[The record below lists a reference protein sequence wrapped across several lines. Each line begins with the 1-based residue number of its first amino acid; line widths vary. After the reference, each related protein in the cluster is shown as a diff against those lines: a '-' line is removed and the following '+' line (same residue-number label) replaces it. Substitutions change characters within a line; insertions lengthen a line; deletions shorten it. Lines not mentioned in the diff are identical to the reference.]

1 MSSAL
6 YEYAK
11 KELERIEKGCED
23 EESLSMQQAID
34 KNILE
39 LINVFSNQHHSG
51 FTAAYVIDILQRL
64 LNYKPL
70 TPLTGEDDE
79 WEDVTSYGYDTPTF
93 QNKRCSAV
101 FKDDK
106 GAYWIEGKIFS
117 SDLGHTW
124 YTNSDSCVSVTFPFN
139 VPDKSE
145 VVIIDNKEQRLQ
157 LLHDIKKF
165 LQYDFNVENINDINE
180 DTALSDLIDVD
191 SDELDKFKNI
201 IKSCYNFENGIK
213 LYKDDKIWNV
223 INSIMNEQEN
233 MEELKSE

>member
-11 KELERIEKGCED
+11 KELERIEKGCKD

-39 LINVFSNQHHSG
+39 LIDVFSNQHHSG
-51 FTAAYVIDILQRL
+51 FTATYVIDILQRL
-64 LNYKPL
+64 LHYKPL

-101 FKDDK
+101 FKDDR
-106 GAYWIEGKIFS
+106 GAYWVEGKIFS

-124 YTNSDSCVSVTFPFN
+124 YTNSDSCVPVTFPFN

-145 VVIIDNKEQRLQ
+145 VVVIDNKEDREEILD
-157 LLHDIKKF
+157 DIKTVIDNHICEIEK
-165 LQYDFNVENINDINE
+165 DINE
-180 DTALSDLIDVD
+180 DTPLSDIINVSENNLKELNKLLVD
-191 SDELDKFKNI
+191 YYEFKNNLKI
-201 IKSCYNFENGIK
+201 YSE
-213 LYKDDKIWNV
+213 DKMWNI
-223 INSIMNEQEN
+223 INSIMNEMDNEEEN
-233 MEELKSE
+233 EQ

>member
-23 EESLSMQQAID
+23 KESLSMQQTID

-51 FTAAYVIDILQRL
+51 FTATYVIDILQRL
-64 LNYKPL
+64 LHYKPL

-101 FKDDK
+101 FKDDR
-106 GAYWIEGKIFS
+106 GAYWVEGKIFS

-124 YTNSDSCVSVTFPFN
+124 YTNSDSCVPVTFPFN

-145 VVIIDNKEQRLQ
+145 VVVIDNKEDREEILD
-157 LLHDIKKF
+157 DIKTVIDNHICEIEK
-165 LQYDFNVENINDINE
+165 DINE
-180 DTALSDLIDVD
+180 DTPLSDIINVSESNLKELNKLLVD
-191 SDELDKFKNI
+191 YYEFKNNLKI
-201 IKSCYNFENGIK
+201 YSE
-213 LYKDDKIWNV
+213 DKMWNI
-223 INSIMNEQEN
+223 INSIMNEMDNEEEN
-233 MEELKSE
+233 EQ

>member
-11 KELERIEKGCED
+11 KELERIEKGCKD

-51 FTAAYVIDILQRL
+51 FTATYVIDILQRL
-64 LNYKPL
+64 LHYKPL
-70 TPLTGEDDE
+70 TPLTGGDDE

-106 GAYWIEGKIFS
+106 GAYWVEGKIFS

-124 YTNSDSCVSVTFPFN
+124 YTNSDSCVPVTFPFN

-145 VVIIDNKEQRLQ
+145 VVIIDNKEDREEILD
-157 LLHDIKKF
+157 DIKTVIDNHICEIEK
-165 LQYDFNVENINDINE
+165 DINE
-180 DTALSDLIDVD
+180 DTPLSDIINVSENNLKELNKLLVD
-191 SDELDKFKNI
+191 YYEFKNNLKI
-201 IKSCYNFENGIK
+201 YSE
-213 LYKDDKIWNV
+213 DKMWNI
-223 INSIMNEQEN
+223 INSIMNEMDNEEEN
-233 MEELKSE
+233 EQ

>member
-11 KELERIEKGCED
+11 KELERIEKGCKD

-51 FTAAYVIDILQRL
+51 FTATYVIDILQRL
-64 LNYKPL
+64 LHYKPL

-106 GAYWIEGKIFS
+106 GAYWVEGKIFS

-124 YTNSDSCVSVTFPFN
+124 YTNSDSCVPVTFPFN

-145 VVIIDNKEQRLQ
+145 VVVIDNKEDREEILD
-157 LLHDIKKF
+157 DIKTVIDNHICEIEK
-165 LQYDFNVENINDINE
+165 DINE
-180 DTALSDLIDVD
+180 DTPLSDIINVSENNLKELNKLLVD
-191 SDELDKFKNI
+191 YYEFKNNLKI
-201 IKSCYNFENGIK
+201 YSE
-213 LYKDDKIWNV
+213 DKMWNI
-223 INSIMNEQEN
+223 INSIMNEMDNEEEN
-233 MEELKSE
+233 EQ

>member
-23 EESLSMQQAID
+23 KESLSMQQTID

-39 LINVFSNQHHSG
+39 LIDVFSNQHHSG

-64 LNYKPL
+64 LHYKPL

-106 GAYWIEGKIFS
+106 GAYWVEGKIFS

-124 YTNSDSCVSVTFPFN
+124 YTNSDSCVPVTFPFN

-145 VVIIDNKEQRLQ
+145 VVVIDNKEDREEILD
-157 LLHDIKKF
+157 DIKTVIDNHICEIEK
-165 LQYDFNVENINDINE
+165 DINE
-180 DTALSDLIDVD
+180 DTPLSDIINVSENNLKELNKLLVD
-191 SDELDKFKNI
+191 YYEFKNNLKI
-201 IKSCYNFENGIK
+201 YSE
-213 LYKDDKIWNV
+213 DKMWNI
-223 INSIMNEQEN
+223 INSIMNEMDNEEEN
-233 MEELKSE
+233 EQ

>member
-11 KELERIEKGCED
+11 KELERIEKGCKD
-23 EESLSMQQAID
+23 EESLSMQQTID

-39 LINVFSNQHHSG
+39 LIDVFSNQHHSG
-51 FTAAYVIDILQRL
+51 FTASYVIDILQRL
-64 LNYKPL
+64 LHYKPL

-106 GAYWIEGKIFS
+106 GAYWVEGKIFS

-124 YTNSDSCVSVTFPFN
+124 YTNSDSCVPVTFPFN

-145 VVIIDNKEQRLQ
+145 VVVIDNKEDREEILD
-157 LLHDIKKF
+157 DIKTVIDNHICEIEK
-165 LQYDFNVENINDINE
+165 DINE
-180 DTALSDLIDVD
+180 DTPLSDIINVSENNLKELNKLLVD
-191 SDELDKFKNI
+191 YYEFKNNLKI
-201 IKSCYNFENGIK
+201 YSE
-213 LYKDDKIWNV
+213 DKMWNI
-223 INSIMNEQEN
+223 INSIMNEMDNEEEN
-233 MEELKSE
+233 EQ

>member
-11 KELERIEKGCED
+11 KELERIEKGCKD

-51 FTAAYVIDILQRL
+51 FTATYVIDILQRL
-64 LNYKPL
+64 LHYKPL

-106 GAYWIEGKIFS
+106 GAYWVEGKIFS

-124 YTNSDSCVSVTFPFN
+124 YTNSDSCVPVTFPFN

-145 VVIIDNKEQRLQ
+145 VVIIDNKEDREEILD
-157 LLHDIKKF
+157 DIKTVIDNHICEIEK
-165 LQYDFNVENINDINE
+165 DINE
-180 DTALSDLIDVD
+180 DTPLSDIINVSENNLKELNKLLVD
-191 SDELDKFKNI
+191 YYEFKNNLKI
-201 IKSCYNFENGIK
+201 YSE
-213 LYKDDKIWNV
+213 DKMWNI
-223 INSIMNEQEN
+223 INSIMNEMDNEEEN
-233 MEELKSE
+233 EQ

>member
-1 MSSAL
+1 MGSAL

-11 KELERIEKGCED
+11 NELERIEKGCKD
-23 EESLSMQQAID
+23 EESLSMQQTID

-39 LINVFSNQHHSG
+39 LIDVFSNQHHSG
-51 FTAAYVIDILQRL
+51 FTASYVIEILQRL
-64 LNYKPL
+64 LHYKPL

-106 GAYWIEGKIFS
+106 GAYWVEGKIFS

-124 YTNSDSCVSVTFPFN
+124 YTNSDSCVPVTFPFN

-145 VVIIDNKEQRLQ
+145 VVVIDNKEDREEILD
-157 LLHDIKKF
+157 DIKTVIANHMCEIDK
-165 LQYDFNVENINDINE
+165 DINE
-180 DTALSDLIDVD
+180 DTPLLDIINVSENNLKELNKLLVD
-191 SDELDKFKNI
+191 YYEFKNNLKI
-201 IKSCYNFENGIK
+201 YP
-213 LYKDDKIWNV
+213 DDKMWNV
-223 INSIMNEQEN
+223 INSIMNEMEN
-233 MEELKSE
+233 EEE

>member
-11 KELERIEKGCED
+11 KELERIEKGCKD

-51 FTAAYVIDILQRL
+51 FTATYVIDILQRL
-64 LNYKPL
+64 LHYKPL

-101 FKDDK
+101 FKDDR
-106 GAYWIEGKIFS
+106 GAYWVEGKIFS

-124 YTNSDSCVSVTFPFN
+124 YTNSDSCVPVTFPFN

-145 VVIIDNKEQRLQ
+145 VVVIDNKEDREEILD
-157 LLHDIKKF
+157 DIKTVIDNHICEIEK
-165 LQYDFNVENINDINE
+165 DINE
-180 DTALSDLIDVD
+180 DTALSDIINVSENNLKELNKLLVD
-191 SDELDKFKNI
+191 YYEFKNNLKI
-201 IKSCYNFENGIK
+201 YSE
-213 LYKDDKIWNV
+213 DKMWNI
-223 INSIMNEQEN
+223 INSIMNEMDNEEEN
-233 MEELKSE
+233 EQ

>member
-11 KELERIEKGCED
+11 KELERIEKGCKD
-23 EESLSMQQAID
+23 EESLSMQQTID

-39 LINVFSNQHHSG
+39 LIDVFSNQHHSG
-51 FTAAYVIDILQRL
+51 FTASYVIDILQRL
-64 LNYKPL
+64 LHYKPL

-106 GAYWIEGKIFS
+106 GAYWVEGKIFS

-124 YTNSDSCVSVTFPFN
+124 YTNSDSCVPVTFPFN

-145 VVIIDNKEQRLQ
+145 VVVIDNKEDREEILD
-157 LLHDIKKF
+157 DIKTIIDNHICEIEK
-165 LQYDFNVENINDINE
+165 DINE
-180 DTALSDLIDVD
+180 DTPLSDIINVSENNLKELNKLLVD
-191 SDELDKFKNI
+191 YYEFKNNLKI
-201 IKSCYNFENGIK
+201 YSE
-213 LYKDDKIWNV
+213 DKMWNI
-223 INSIMNEQEN
+223 INSIMNEMDNEEEN
-233 MEELKSE
+233 EQ

>member
-23 EESLSMQQAID
+23 KESLSMQQTID

-39 LINVFSNQHHSG
+39 LIDVFSNQHHSG
-51 FTAAYVIDILQRL
+51 FTATYVIDILQRL
-64 LNYKPL
+64 LHYKPL

-101 FKDDK
+101 FKDDR
-106 GAYWIEGKIFS
+106 GAYWVEGKIFS

-124 YTNSDSCVSVTFPFN
+124 YTNSDSCVPVTFPFN

-145 VVIIDNKEQRLQ
+145 VVVIDNKEDREEILD
-157 LLHDIKKF
+157 DIKTVIDNHICEIEK
-165 LQYDFNVENINDINE
+165 DINE
-180 DTALSDLIDVD
+180 DTPLSDIINVSENNLKELNKLLVD
-191 SDELDKFKNI
+191 YYEFKNNLKI
-201 IKSCYNFENGIK
+201 YSE
-213 LYKDDKIWNV
+213 DKMWNI
-223 INSIMNEQEN
+223 INSIMNEMDNEEEN
-233 MEELKSE
+233 EQ

>member
-11 KELERIEKGCED
+11 KELERIEKGCKD

-51 FTAAYVIDILQRL
+51 FTATYVIDILQRL
-64 LNYKPL
+64 LHYKPL
-70 TPLTGEDDE
+70 TPLTGEDNE

-101 FKDDK
+101 FKNDR
-106 GAYWIEGKIFS
+106 GAYWVEGKIFS

-124 YTNSDSCVSVTFPFN
+124 YTNSDSCVPVTFPFN

-145 VVIIDNKEQRLQ
+145 VVVIDNKEDREEILD
-157 LLHDIKKF
+157 DIKTVIDNHICEIEK
-165 LQYDFNVENINDINE
+165 DINE
-180 DTALSDLIDVD
+180 DTPLSDIINVSENNLKELNKLLVD
-191 SDELDKFKNI
+191 YYEFKNNLKI
-201 IKSCYNFENGIK
+201 YSE
-213 LYKDDKIWNV
+213 DKMWNI
-223 INSIMNEQEN
+223 INSIMNEMDNEEEN
-233 MEELKSE
+233 EQ

>member
-51 FTAAYVIDILQRL
+51 FTATYVIDILQRL
-64 LNYKPL
+64 LHYKPL

-101 FKDDK
+101 FKDDR
-106 GAYWIEGKIFS
+106 GAYWVEGKIFS

-124 YTNSDSCVSVTFPFN
+124 YTNSDSCVPVTFPFN

-145 VVIIDNKEQRLQ
+145 VVVIDNKEDREEILD
-157 LLHDIKKF
+157 DIKTVIDNHICEIEK
-165 LQYDFNVENINDINE
+165 DINE
-180 DTALSDLIDVD
+180 DTPLSDIINVSENNLKELNKLLVD
-191 SDELDKFKNI
+191 YYEFKNNLKI
-201 IKSCYNFENGIK
+201 YSE
-213 LYKDDKIWNV
+213 DKMWNI
-223 INSIMNEQEN
+223 INSIMNEMDNEEEN
-233 MEELKSE
+233 EQ

>member
-1 MSSAL
+1 MGSAL

-11 KELERIEKGCED
+11 KELERIEKGCKD

-51 FTAAYVIDILQRL
+51 FTATYVIDILQRL
-64 LNYKPL
+64 LHYKPL

-79 WEDVTSYGYDTPTF
+79 WEDVTSYGYDTSTF

-101 FKDDK
+101 FKDDR
-106 GAYWIEGKIFS
+106 GAYWVEGKIFS

-124 YTNSDSCVSVTFPFN
+124 YTNSDSCVPVTFPFN

-145 VVIIDNKEQRLQ
+145 VVVIDNKEDREEILD
-157 LLHDIKKF
+157 DIKTVIDNHICEIEK
-165 LQYDFNVENINDINE
+165 DINE
-180 DTALSDLIDVD
+180 DTPLSDIINVSENNLKELNKLLVD
-191 SDELDKFKNI
+191 YYEFKNNLKI
-201 IKSCYNFENGIK
+201 YSE
-213 LYKDDKIWNV
+213 DKMWNI
-223 INSIMNEQEN
+223 INSIMNEMDNEEEN
-233 MEELKSE
+233 EQ

>member
-11 KELERIEKGCED
+11 KELERIEKGCKD

-51 FTAAYVIDILQRL
+51 FTATYVIDILQRL
-64 LNYKPL
+64 LHYKPL

-79 WEDVTSYGYDTPTF
+79 WEDVTSYGYDTLTF

-101 FKDDK
+101 FKDDR
-106 GAYWIEGKIFS
+106 GAYWVEGKIFS

-124 YTNSDSCVSVTFPFN
+124 YTNSDSCVPVTFPFN

-145 VVIIDNKEQRLQ
+145 VVVIDNKEDREEILD
-157 LLHDIKKF
+157 DIKTVIDNHICEIEK
-165 LQYDFNVENINDINE
+165 DINE
-180 DTALSDLIDVD
+180 DTPLSDIINVSENNLKELNKLLVD
-191 SDELDKFKNI
+191 YYEFKNNLKI
-201 IKSCYNFENGIK
+201 YSE
-213 LYKDDKIWNV
+213 DKMWNI
-223 INSIMNEQEN
+223 INSIMNEMDN
-233 MEELKSE
+233 EEE

>member
-11 KELERIEKGCED
+11 KELERIEKGCKD

-51 FTAAYVIDILQRL
+51 FTATYVIDILQRL
-64 LNYKPL
+64 LHYKPL
-70 TPLTGEDDE
+70 TSLTGEDDE
-79 WEDVTSYGYDTPTF
+79 WEDVTSYGYNTPTF

-106 GAYWIEGKIFS
+106 GAYWVEGKIFS

-124 YTNSDSCVSVTFPFN
+124 YTNSDSCVPVTFPFN

-145 VVIIDNKEQRLQ
+145 VVVIDNKEDREEILD
-157 LLHDIKKF
+157 DIKTVIANHMCEIDK
-165 LQYDFNVENINDINE
+165 DINE
-180 DTALSDLIDVD
+180 DTPLLDIINVSENNLKELNKLLVD
-191 SDELDKFKNI
+191 YYEFKNNLKI
-201 IKSCYNFENGIK
+201 YP
-213 LYKDDKIWNV
+213 DDKMWNV
-223 INSIMNEQEN
+223 INSIMNEMEN
-233 MEELKSE
+233 EEE

>member
-51 FTAAYVIDILQRL
+51 FTATYVIDILQRL
-64 LNYKPL
+64 LHYKPL

-106 GAYWIEGKIFS
+106 GAYWVEGKIFS

-124 YTNSDSCVSVTFPFN
+124 YTNSDSCVPVTFPFN

-145 VVIIDNKEQRLQ
+145 VVVIDNKEDREEILD
-157 LLHDIKKF
+157 DIKTVIDNHICEIEK
-165 LQYDFNVENINDINE
+165 DINE
-180 DTALSDLIDVD
+180 DTPLSDIINVSENNLKELNKLLVD
-191 SDELDKFKNI
+191 YYEFKNNLKI
-201 IKSCYNFENGIK
+201 YSE
-213 LYKDDKIWNV
+213 DKMWNI
-223 INSIMNEQEN
+223 INSIMNEMDNEEEN
-233 MEELKSE
+233 EQ

>member
-23 EESLSMQQAID
+23 KESLSMQQAID

-51 FTAAYVIDILQRL
+51 FTATYVIDILQRL
-64 LNYKPL
+64 LHYKPL

-101 FKDDK
+101 FKDDR
-106 GAYWIEGKIFS
+106 GAYWVEGKIFS

-124 YTNSDSCVSVTFPFN
+124 YTNSDSCVPVTFPFN

-145 VVIIDNKEQRLQ
+145 VVVIDNKEDREEILD
-157 LLHDIKKF
+157 DIKTVIDNHICEIEK
-165 LQYDFNVENINDINE
+165 DINE
-180 DTALSDLIDVD
+180 DTPLSDIINVSENNLKELNKLLVD
-191 SDELDKFKNI
+191 YYEFKNNLKI
-201 IKSCYNFENGIK
+201 YSE
-213 LYKDDKIWNV
+213 DKMWNI
-223 INSIMNEQEN
+223 INSIMNEMDNEEEN
-233 MEELKSE
+233 EQ

>member
-11 KELERIEKGCED
+11 KELERIEKGCKD

-51 FTAAYVIDILQRL
+51 FTATYVIDILQRL
-64 LNYKPL
+64 LHYKPL

-101 FKDDK
+101 FKDDR
-106 GAYWIEGKIFS
+106 GAYWVEGKIFS

-124 YTNSDSCVSVTFPFN
+124 YTNSDSCVPVTFPFN

-145 VVIIDNKEQRLQ
+145 VVVIDNKEDRKEILD
-157 LLHDIKKF
+157 DIKTVIDNHICEIEK
-165 LQYDFNVENINDINE
+165 DINE
-180 DTALSDLIDVD
+180 DTPLSDIINVSENNLKELNKLLVD
-191 SDELDKFKNI
+191 YYEFKNNLKI
-201 IKSCYNFENGIK
+201 YSE
-213 LYKDDKIWNV
+213 DKMWNI
-223 INSIMNEQEN
+223 INSIMNEMDNEEEN
-233 MEELKSE
+233 EQ

>member
-11 KELERIEKGCED
+11 KELERIEKGCKD

-51 FTAAYVIDILQRL
+51 FTATYVIDILQRL
-64 LNYKPL
+64 LHYKPL

-79 WEDVTSYGYDTPTF
+79 WEDVTSYGYDTSTF

-101 FKDDK
+101 FKDDR
-106 GAYWIEGKIFS
+106 GAYWVEGKIFS

-124 YTNSDSCVSVTFPFN
+124 YTNSDSCVPVTFPFN

-145 VVIIDNKEQRLQ
+145 VVVIDNKEDREEILD
-157 LLHDIKKF
+157 DIKTVIDNHICEIEK
-165 LQYDFNVENINDINE
+165 DINE
-180 DTALSDLIDVD
+180 DTPLSDIINVSENNLKELNKLLVD
-191 SDELDKFKNI
+191 YYEFKNNLKI
-201 IKSCYNFENGIK
+201 YSE
-213 LYKDDKIWNV
+213 DKMWNI
-223 INSIMNEQEN
+223 INSIMNEMDNEEEN
-233 MEELKSE
+233 EQ

>member
-11 KELERIEKGCED
+11 KELERIEKGCKD

-51 FTAAYVIDILQRL
+51 FTATYVIDILQRL
-64 LNYKPL
+64 LHYKPL

-79 WEDVTSYGYDTPTF
+79 WENVTSYGYDTPTF

-101 FKDDK
+101 FKDDR
-106 GAYWIEGKIFS
+106 GAYWVEGKIFS

-124 YTNSDSCVSVTFPFN
+124 YTNSDSCVPVTFPFN

-145 VVIIDNKEQRLQ
+145 VVVIDNKEDREEILD
-157 LLHDIKKF
+157 DIKTVIDNHICEIGK
-165 LQYDFNVENINDINE
+165 DINE
-180 DTALSDLIDVD
+180 DTPLSDIINVSENNLKELNKLLVD
-191 SDELDKFKNI
+191 YYEFKNNLKI
-201 IKSCYNFENGIK
+201 YSE
-213 LYKDDKIWNV
+213 DKMWNI
-223 INSIMNEQEN
+223 INSIMNEMDNEEEN
-233 MEELKSE
+233 EQ

>member
-11 KELERIEKGCED
+11 KELERIEKGCKD

-51 FTAAYVIDILQRL
+51 FTATYVIDILQRL
-64 LNYKPL
+64 LHYKPL

-106 GAYWIEGKIFS
+106 GAYWVEGKIFS

-124 YTNSDSCVSVTFPFN
+124 YTNSDSCVPVTFPFN
-139 VPDKSE
+139 VPDKSQ
-145 VVIIDNKEQRLQ
+145 VVIIDNKEDREEILD
-157 LLHDIKKF
+157 DIKT
-165 LQYDFNVENINDINE
+165 VINNHMCEINKDVNE
-180 DTALSDLIDVD
+180 DTHLSDIIDVSENNLNQLNKLLVD
-191 SDELDKFKNI
+191 YYEFKNNLKI
-201 IKSCYNFENGIK
+201 YSE
-213 LYKDDKIWNV
+213 DKIWNI
-223 INSIMNEQEN
+223 INSIMNEMDNEEEN
-233 MEELKSE
+233 E

>member
-23 EESLSMQQAID
+23 KESLSMQQAIN

-39 LINVFSNQHHSG
+39 LIDVFSNQHHSG
-51 FTAAYVIDILQRL
+51 FTASYVIDILQRL
-64 LNYKPL
+64 LHYKPL

-101 FKDDK
+101 FKDDR
-106 GAYWIEGKIFS
+106 GAYWVEGKIFS

-124 YTNSDSCVSVTFPFN
+124 YTNSDSCVPVTFPFN

-145 VVIIDNKEQRLQ
+145 VVVIDNKEDREEILD
-157 LLHDIKKF
+157 DIKTVIDNHICEIEK
-165 LQYDFNVENINDINE
+165 DINE
-180 DTALSDLIDVD
+180 DTPLSDIINVSENNLKELNKLLVD
-191 SDELDKFKNI
+191 YYEFKNNLKI
-201 IKSCYNFENGIK
+201 YSE
-213 LYKDDKIWNV
+213 DKMWNI
-223 INSIMNEQEN
+223 INSIMNEMDNEEEN
-233 MEELKSE
+233 EQ

>member
-11 KELERIEKGCED
+11 KELERIEKGCKD

-51 FTAAYVIDILQRL
+51 FTATYVIGILQRL
-64 LNYKPL
+64 LHYKPL

-101 FKDDK
+101 FKDDR
-106 GAYWIEGKIFS
+106 GAYWVEGKIFS

-124 YTNSDSCVSVTFPFN
+124 YTNSDSCVPVTFPFN

-145 VVIIDNKEQRLQ
+145 VVVIDNKEDREEILD
-157 LLHDIKKF
+157 DIKTVIDNHICEIEK
-165 LQYDFNVENINDINE
+165 DINE
-180 DTALSDLIDVD
+180 DTPLSDIINVSENNLKELNKLLVD
-191 SDELDKFKNI
+191 YYEFKNNLKI
-201 IKSCYNFENGIK
+201 YSE
-213 LYKDDKIWNV
+213 DKMWNI
-223 INSIMNEQEN
+223 INSIMNEMDNEEEN
-233 MEELKSE
+233 EQ

>member
-11 KELERIEKGCED
+11 KELERIEKGCKD

-51 FTAAYVIDILQRL
+51 FTATYVIDILQRL
-64 LNYKPL
+64 LHYKPL

-101 FKDDK
+101 FKDDR
-106 GAYWIEGKIFS
+106 GAYWVEGKIFS

-124 YTNSDSCVSVTFPFN
+124 YTNSDSCVPVTFPFN

-145 VVIIDNKEQRLQ
+145 VVVIDNKEDREEILD
-157 LLHDIKKF
+157 DIKTVIDNHICEIEK
-165 LQYDFNVENINDINE
+165 DINE
-180 DTALSDLIDVD
+180 DTPLSDIINVSENNLKELNKLLVD
-191 SDELDKFKNI
+191 YYEFKN
-201 IKSCYNFENGIK
+201 N
-213 LYKDDKIWNV
+213 LKIYTEVKMWNI
-223 INSIMNEQEN
+223 INSIMNEMDNEEEN
-233 MEELKSE
+233 EQ

>member
-23 EESLSMQQAID
+23 KESLSMQQAIN

-39 LINVFSNQHHSG
+39 LIDVFSNQHHSG
-51 FTAAYVIDILQRL
+51 FTASYVIDILQRL
-64 LNYKPL
+64 LHYKPL

-106 GAYWIEGKIFS
+106 GAYWVEGKIFS

-124 YTNSDSCVSVTFPFN
+124 YTNSDSCVPVTFPFN

-145 VVIIDNKEQRLQ
+145 VVVIDNKEDREEILD
-157 LLHDIKKF
+157 DIKTVIDNHICEIEK
-165 LQYDFNVENINDINE
+165 DINE
-180 DTALSDLIDVD
+180 DTPLSDIINVSENNLKELNKLLVD
-191 SDELDKFKNI
+191 YYEFKNNLKI
-201 IKSCYNFENGIK
+201 YSE
-213 LYKDDKIWNV
+213 DKMWNI
-223 INSIMNEQEN
+223 INSIMNEMDNEEEN
-233 MEELKSE
+233 EQ

>member
-11 KELERIEKGCED
+11 KELERIEKGCKD

-51 FTAAYVIDILQRL
+51 FTATYVIDILQRL
-64 LNYKPL
+64 LHYKPL
-70 TPLTGEDDE
+70 TSLTGEDDE
-79 WEDVTSYGYDTPTF
+79 WEDVTSYGYNTPTF

-106 GAYWIEGKIFS
+106 GAYWVEGKIFS

-124 YTNSDSCVSVTFPFN
+124 YTNSDSCVPVTFPFN

-145 VVIIDNKEQRLQ
+145 VVVIDNKERRQ
-157 LLHDIKKF
+157 DI
-165 LQYDFNVENINDINE
+165 LGLICHIISLYTDESLDSVNE
-180 DTALSDLIDVD
+180 DTSLKDIIDVD
-191 SDELDKFKNI
+191 KYFDKFQQRLTEYVDLDKGLKI
-201 IKSCYNFENGIK
+201 YP
-213 LYKDDKIWNV
+213 DDKMWNI
-223 INSIMNEQEN
+223 INSIMNEMEN
-233 MEELKSE
+233 EEE

>member
-11 KELERIEKGCED
+11 KELERIEKGCKD

-51 FTAAYVIDILQRL
+51 FTATYVIDILQRL
-64 LNYKPL
+64 LHYKPL

-101 FKDDK
+101 FKDDR
-106 GAYWIEGKIFS
+106 GAYWVEGKIFS

-124 YTNSDSCVSVTFPFN
+124 YTNSDSCVPVTFPFN

-145 VVIIDNKEQRLQ
+145 VVVIDNKEDREEILD
-157 LLHDIKKF
+157 DIKTVIDNHICEIEK
-165 LQYDFNVENINDINE
+165 DINE
-180 DTALSDLIDVD
+180 DTPLSDIINVSENNLKELNKLLVD
-191 SDELDKFKNI
+191 YYEFKNNLKI
-201 IKSCYNFENGIK
+201 YSE
-213 LYKDDKIWNV
+213 DKMWNI
-223 INSIMNEQEN
+223 INSIMNEMDNEEEN
-233 MEELKSE
+233 EQ

>member
-11 KELERIEKGCED
+11 KELERIEKGCKD

-51 FTAAYVIDILQRL
+51 FTATYVIDILQRL
-64 LNYKPL
+64 LHYKPL

-106 GAYWIEGKIFS
+106 GAYWVEGKIFS

-124 YTNSDSCVSVTFPFN
+124 YTNSDSCVPVTFPFN

-145 VVIIDNKEQRLQ
+145 VVVIDNKEDREEILD
-157 LLHDIKKF
+157 DIKTVIDNHMCEIEK
-165 LQYDFNVENINDINE
+165 DINE
-180 DTALSDLIDVD
+180 DTPLSDIINVSENNLKELNKLLVD
-191 SDELDKFKNI
+191 YYEFKNNLKI
-201 IKSCYNFENGIK
+201 YSE
-213 LYKDDKIWNV
+213 DKMWNI
-223 INSIMNEQEN
+223 INSIMNEMDNEEEN
-233 MEELKSE
+233 EQ

>member
-11 KELERIEKGCED
+11 KELERIEKGCKD

-51 FTAAYVIDILQRL
+51 FTATYVIDILQRL
-64 LNYKPL
+64 LHYKPL

-106 GAYWIEGKIFS
+106 GAYWVEGKIFS

-124 YTNSDSCVSVTFPFN
+124 YTNSDSCVPVTFPFN

-145 VVIIDNKEQRLQ
+145 VVVIDNKEDREEILD
-157 LLHDIKKF
+157 DIKTIIDNHICEIEK
-165 LQYDFNVENINDINE
+165 DINE
-180 DTALSDLIDVD
+180 DTPLSDIINVSENNLKELNKLLVD
-191 SDELDKFKNI
+191 YYKFKNNLKI
-201 IKSCYNFENGIK
+201 YSE
-213 LYKDDKIWNV
+213 DKMWNI
-223 INSIMNEQEN
+223 INSIMNEMDNEEEN
-233 MEELKSE
+233 EQ

>member
-11 KELERIEKGCED
+11 KELERIEKGCKD

-64 LNYKPL
+64 LHYKPL

-106 GAYWIEGKIFS
+106 GAYWVEGKIFS

-124 YTNSDSCVSVTFPFN
+124 YTNSDSCVPVTFPFN

-145 VVIIDNKEQRLQ
+145 VVVIDNKEDREEILD
-157 LLHDIKKF
+157 DIKTVIDNHICEIEK
-165 LQYDFNVENINDINE
+165 DINE
-180 DTALSDLIDVD
+180 DTPLSDIINVSENNLKELNKLLVD
-191 SDELDKFKNI
+191 YYEFKNNLKI
-201 IKSCYNFENGIK
+201 YSE
-213 LYKDDKIWNV
+213 DKMWNI
-223 INSIMNEQEN
+223 INSIMNEMDNEEEN
-233 MEELKSE
+233 EQ

>member
-23 EESLSMQQAID
+23 KESLSMQQAIN

-39 LINVFSNQHHSG
+39 LIDVFSNQHHSG
-51 FTAAYVIDILQRL
+51 FTASYVIDILQRL
-64 LNYKPL
+64 LHYKPL
-70 TPLTGEDDE
+70 TPLTREDDE

-106 GAYWIEGKIFS
+106 GAYWVEGKIFS

-124 YTNSDSCVSVTFPFN
+124 YTNSDSCVPVTFPFN

-145 VVIIDNKEQRLQ
+145 VVVIDNKEDREEILD
-157 LLHDIKKF
+157 DIKTVIDNHICEIEK
-165 LQYDFNVENINDINE
+165 DINE
-180 DTALSDLIDVD
+180 DTPLSDIINVSENNLKELNKLLVD
-191 SDELDKFKNI
+191 YYEFKNNLKI
-201 IKSCYNFENGIK
+201 YSE
-213 LYKDDKIWNV
+213 DKMWNI
-223 INSIMNEQEN
+223 INSIMNEMDNEEEN
-233 MEELKSE
+233 EQ